1 MKILGSSGGT
11 IRKGAITM
19 MKNEDIK
26 KVINGLNFLKEK
38 LYNGIY
44 ADRLDCIDYAISA
57 LKEVQQYREIGRVQ
71 ECQKAWESGYDEGYD
86 DGYHDGYAL
95 GITQP
100 I

>member
-1 MKILGSSGGT
+1 MT
-11 IRKGAITM
+11 E
-19 MKNEDIK
+19 NEEIK

-57 LKEVQQYREIGRVQ
+57 LEEIQQYREIGTVE
-71 ECQKAWESGYDEGYD
+71 ECRKAWDSRYAAGYVKGYD
-86 DGYHDGYAL
+86 DGYAL

-100 I
+100 IKIVGGNSHDRKQSD